1 MLKRKNKTCITCGEN
16 YTFCTGCSEFDHL
29 PRWMA
34 MYHNENCKELFDI
47 TTGYLCGHISAD
59 EAKDRYEKC
68 DLSYKEKLRDKIQKS
83 IDELLVVNEVA
94 TEYCEELNAISDSF
108 EIIQN
113 NDINND
119 NNDVIDVVKGY
130 LDPVSL
136 DVEKLPVKRRK
147 TSKIKYVKQDDQ
159 NLNSDFIWGI

>member
-1 MLKRKNKTCITCGEN
+1 M
-16 YTFCTGCSEFDHL
+16 
-29 PRWMA
+29 
-34 MYHNENCKELFDI
+34 
-47 TTGYLCGHISAD
+47 
-59 EAKDRYEKC
+59 
-68 DLSYKEKLRDKIQKS
+68 
-83 IDELLVVNEVA
+83 VVNEVA

-147 TSKIKYVKQDDQ
+147 TSKIKYVKQDD
-159 NLNSDFIWGI
+159 

>member
-59 EAKDRYEKC
+59 EAKERYEKC
-68 DLSYKEKLRDKIQKS
+68 DLSYKENLREKIQKS
-83 IDELLVVNEVA
+83 IDELLINSEIIVEFNDQ
-94 TEYCEELNAISDSF
+94 LNTISDSF
-108 EIIQN
+108 ETISN
-113 NDINND
+113 GDID
-119 NNDVIDVVKGY
+119 EFIE
-130 LDPVSL
+130 SL
-136 DVEKLPVKRRK
+136 SGEKILSLYP
-147 TSKIKYVKQDDQ
+147 
-159 NLNSDFIWGI
+159 FISPNIFAVAI